1 MSTDVL
7 VDFRPQHP
15 QPSDDQ
21 LLSEARSGDGRAFDE
36 LCQRYSGMLKQRIF
50 RIVRHRE
57 DAEDVLQETLLSAYL
72 HLDSFRG
79 ACRFSTWVI
88 KIGSNT
94 ALMFLRKRKSF
105 SNIISGAITHD
116 GQRLERPEI
125 RDPSPNPEQR
135 YMTFQTYQRVK
146 HVIRRLPPRI
156 SCIVDLY
163 YRQECRLKDAAKA
176 LGITEPAAKS
186 TVLRARKLLRR
197 SLDRNSLF
205 GAWGRV
211 PRSLPEATRQGLTQY

>member
-7 VDFRPQHP
+7 VDFRAQHP

-21 LLSEARSGDGRAFDE
+21 LLSEARSGDSRAFGE

-79 ACRFSTWVI
+79 ACRFSTWMI
-88 KIGSNT
+88 TIGINT
-94 ALMFLRKRKSF
+94 SLMFLRKRKTS
-105 SNIISGAITHD
+105 SNIISDAITHD

-135 YMTFQTYQRVK
+135 YMTHQTYQRVK
-146 HVIRRLPPRI
+146 HAIRRLRPRL
-156 SCIVDLY
+156 SSMVDLY
-163 YRQECRLKDAAKA
+163 YRQERRLKDAAKA
-176 LGITEPAAKS
+176 LGISEPAAKS
-186 TVLRARKLLRR
+186 TLFRARNLLRR
-197 SLDRNSLF
+197 SLNRNSLF

-211 PRSLPEATRQGLTQY
+211 PRSLPEATRQG